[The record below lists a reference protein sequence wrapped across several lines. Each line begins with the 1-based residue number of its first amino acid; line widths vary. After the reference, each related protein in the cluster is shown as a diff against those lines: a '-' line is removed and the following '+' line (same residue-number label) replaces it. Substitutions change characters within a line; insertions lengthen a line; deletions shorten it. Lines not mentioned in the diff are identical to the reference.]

1 MATEPHAALTAASSL
16 TRAEL
21 RELASLEAT
30 VERGLETFVEVA
42 LALRE
47 IRDRR
52 LYRESHPSF
61 ASYVRERFALGR
73 RTAYGYLEA
82 AGVLAN
88 VPPEAQLT
96 VSHLRALAPLPAAAQ
111 HELAPAISEMT
122 VAQARQVIRSWR
134 EQNRRT
140 LSIAEP
146 PPLPEGTFSTIVADP
161 PWRFEH
167 DWGDGL
173 AADAYATMTRE
184 EIAALDVPA
193 LAAPDCHL
201 YLWAPVAKVPDALE
215 VCSAWGFRYVGLL
228 TWVKRGLGLGT
239 WWRVSTEHIVF
250 GVRGSLR
257 TAPNLRNWFEAA
269 RTRHSAKPEAFYELV
284 EQASPAPYLDLFA
297 RGERPGWQV
306 WGNEVAG
313 GEIVAAKSSSDLL
326 GEPREAPP
334 CSL

>member
-1 MATEPHAALTAASSL
+1 MLFARSATAAFTARA
-16 TRAEL
+16 TR
-21 RELASLEAT
+21 RS
-30 VERGLETFVEVA
+30 
-42 LALRE
+42 
-47 IRDRR
+47 
-52 LYRESHPSF
+52 
-61 ASYVRERFALGR
+61 R
-73 RTAYGYLEA
+73 RTCAS
-82 AGVLAN
+82 
-88 VPPEAQLT
+88 
-96 VSHLRALAPLPAAAQ
+96 VSLLAAA
-111 HELAPAISEMT
+111 
-122 VAQARQVIRSWR
+122 
-134 EQNRRT
+134 
-140 LSIAEP
+140 P
-146 PPLPEGTFSTIVADP
+146 P
-161 PWRFEH
+161 
-167 DWGDGL
+167 
-173 AADAYATMTRE
+173 M
-184 EIAALDVPA
+184 
-193 LAAPDCHL
+193 
-201 YLWAPVAKVPDALE
+201 WAPVAKVPDALE

>member
-1 MATEPHAALTAASSL
+1 LATELQVPSAPSSL

-21 RELASLEAT
+21 AELTTLEAT
-30 VERGLETFVEVA
+30 VDQGLETFVEVA
-42 LALRE
+42 LALRR

-52 LYRESHPSF
+52 LYRQSHGSF
-61 ASYVRERFALGR
+61 ESYVRDRFDLGR

-88 VPPEAQLT
+88 VPPEAQLSL
-96 VSHLRALAPLPAAAQ
+96 SHLRVLAPLPADRQ
-111 HELAPAISEMT
+111 RELAPAISDMT
-122 VAQARQVIRSWR
+122 VAEARRVIRAWR
-134 EQNRRT
+134 EQNRRQ
-140 LSIAEP
+140 LVIAEP
-146 PPLPEGTFSTIVADP
+146 PLLPEDTFRTIVADP
-161 PWRFEH
+161 PWRFEGN
-167 DWGDGL
+167 DRGDGL
-173 AADAYATMTRE
+173 AADHYATMPAA
-184 EIAALDVPA
+184 EIAALDVA
-193 LAAPDCHL
+193 GLAAPDSHL

-215 VCSAWGFRYVGLL
+215 ICAVWGFRYVGLL
-228 TWVKRGLGLGT
+228 TWVKSGLGLGT

-313 GEIVAAKSSSDLL
+313 GEIVAAKSSSDLF